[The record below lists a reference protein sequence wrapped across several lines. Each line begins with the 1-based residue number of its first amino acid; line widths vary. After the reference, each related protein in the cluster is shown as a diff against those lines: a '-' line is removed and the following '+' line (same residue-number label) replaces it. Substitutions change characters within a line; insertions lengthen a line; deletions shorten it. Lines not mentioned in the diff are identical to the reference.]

1 MIKIEDITFVAAEA
15 YKRSGLVLSTDK
27 GYLLESR
34 LAPLARAEG
43 YPSIEALIA
52 AARRESNDRLL
63 WAITEALATHETFFF
78 RDNTPF
84 DLFKQEILPV
94 LSRARGNMSTIRIW
108 CAACSSGQEPYSL
121 AMILEEE
128 KARLGGLRF
137 EIVATDMAPRVLEK
151 AKAGVYSQ
159 FEVQR
164 GLAIQ
169 RLVTHFDQSG
179 DQWRIKPNLRS
190 MVTFQK
196 QNLLEN
202 FSGMGTFD
210 VIFCRNVLIY
220 FDADTKKRILQR
232 LAAQTASDGYLIMG
246 AAETVVG
253 LSQDFAPV
261 EGRRGL
267 YGRSGAAKSAAAS
280 TPSQAAA

>member
-52 AARRESNDRLL
+52 AARRESSDRLL

-94 LSRARGNMSTIRIW
+94 LSRARGNTSTIRIW

-232 LAAQTASDGYLIMG
+232 LAAQTAGDGYLIMG

-267 YGRSGAAKSAAAS
+267 YGRSGAAKSAAA
-280 TPSQAAA
+280 

>member
-1 MIKIEDITFVAAEA
+1 MIEKQEILYVAAEA
-15 YKRSGLVLSTDK
+15 YKRSGLVLSADK

-43 YPSIEALIA
+43 FPTIEALIS
-52 AARRESNDRLL
+52 AARRENGDRLL
-63 WAITEALATHETFFF
+63 WAMTEALATHETFFF

-84 DLFKQEILPV
+84 DLFKQDILPI
-94 LSRARGNMSTIRIW
+94 LARARGNSGQIRIW

-128 KARLGGLRF
+128 RARLGGLRV

-151 AKAGVYSQ
+151 AKAGIYSQ

-169 RLVTHFDQSG
+169 RLVTHFDQNG
-179 DQWRIKPNLRS
+179 DQWRIKPNIRQ
-190 MVTFQK
+190 MVNFQK

-202 FSGMGTFD
+202 FSSLGTFD

-220 FDADTKKRILQR
+220 FDADSKKKVLSR
-232 LAAQTASDGYLIMG
+232 LSRQTAGDGYLVMG

-253 LSQDFAPV
+253 LSTDYAPV

-267 YGRSGAAKSAAAS
+267 YARASIEVRTAAA
-280 TPSQAAA
+280 

>member
-1 MIKIEDITFVAAEA
+1 MIKTEDITFVAAEA
-15 YKRSGLVLSTDK
+15 YKRSGLVLSADK

-43 YPSIEALIA
+43 FPSIEALIA
-52 AARRESNDRLL
+52 AARRDSSDRLL

-84 DLFKQEILPV
+84 ELFKEEVLPV
-94 LSRARGNMSTIRIW
+94 LSRLRGNTATIRIW

-151 AKAGVYSQ
+151 AKAGLYSQ

-179 DQWRIKPNLRS
+179 DQWRVKPNLRS
-190 MVTFQK
+190 MVTFKK
-196 QNLLEN
+196 QNLLEG
-202 FSGMGTFD
+202 FTGMGTFD

-220 FDADTKKRILQR
+220 FDADTKKRVLQR
-232 LAAQTASDGYLIMG
+232 LAAQTATDGYLVMG

-253 LSQDFAPV
+253 LSQDYAPV

-267 YGRSGAAKSAAAS
+267 YGRAGVVKSAAA
-280 TPSQAAA
+280 

>member
-220 FDADTKKRILQR
+220 FDADTKKKILQR

-267 YGRSGAAKSAAAS
+267 YGRSGAAKSAAA
-280 TPSQAAA
+280 

>member
-1 MIKIEDITFVAAEA
+1 MIQKEDITFVSKEA
-15 YKRSGLVLSTDK
+15 YKRSGLVLSADK

-43 YPSIEALIA
+43 YPSIEALIS
-52 AARRESNDRLL
+52 AARREQNDRLL
-63 WAITEALATHETFFF
+63 WGITEALATHETFFF

-84 DLFKQEILPV
+84 DLFKQDVLPV
-94 LSRARGNMSTIRIW
+94 LARERGRSGMIRIW

-121 AMILEEE
+121 AMLLEEE
-128 KARLGGLRF
+128 RARLGGMRV
-137 EIVATDMAPRVLEK
+137 EIVATDMAPRVIEK
-151 AKAGVYSQ
+151 AKAGVYTQ

-164 GLAIQ
+164 GLAVQ
-169 RLVTHFDQSG
+169 RLVTHFEQNG
-179 DQWRIKPNLRS
+179 DQWRIKPNIRQ

-202 FSGMGTFD
+202 FSQLGTFD

-220 FDADTKKRILQR
+220 FDPDTKKKVLSR
-232 LAAQTASDGYLIMG
+232 LSRQTAPDGFLFMG

-253 LSQDFAPV
+253 LSSDFWPV

-267 YGRSGAAKSAAAS
+267 YAHGQQPKRSTRAA
-280 TPSQAAA
+280 

>member
-1 MIKIEDITFVAAEA
+1 MIKHDDILFVAAEA
-15 YKRSGLVLSTDK
+15 FKRSGLVLSADK

-43 YPSIEALIA
+43 YPSIEALITA
-52 AARRESNDRLL
+52 SRRDPGGRLL

-84 DLFKQEILPV
+84 DLFKQDVLPV
-94 LSRARGNMSTIRIW
+94 LARARGNNGSIRIW

-121 AMILEEE
+121 AMLLEEE
-128 KARLGGLRF
+128 RARIGNLRV

-151 AKAGVYSQ
+151 AKAGIYSQ

-164 GLAIQ
+164 GLAVQ
-169 RLVTHFDQSG
+169 RLVQHFEQSG
-179 DQWRIKPNLRS
+179 EQWRIKPNIRS

-202 FSGMGTFD
+202 FGQLGTFD
-210 VIFCRNVLIY
+210 LVLCRNVLIY
-220 FDADTKKRILQR
+220 FDPDTKKKVLSRI
-232 LAAQTASDGYLIMG
+232 ATQTAPDGYLIMG

-253 LSQDFAPV
+253 LSSDFSPV
-261 EGRRGL
+261 DGRRGL
-267 YGRSGAAKSAAAS
+267 YGRASVAKSAAA
-280 TPSQAAA
+280 

>member
-1 MIKIEDITFVAAEA
+1 MIKTDDITFVAAEA
-15 YKRSGLVLSTDK
+15 YKRSGLVLSADK

-43 YPSIEALIA
+43 FPSIEALIT
-52 AARRESNDRLL
+52 AARRDSSDRLL

-84 DLFKQEILPV
+84 DLFKEEILPV
-94 LSRARGNMSTIRIW
+94 LSRTRGNTATIRIW

-151 AKAGVYSQ
+151 AKAGLYSQ

-179 DQWRIKPNLRS
+179 DQWRVKPNLRS
-190 MVTFQK
+190 MVTFKK
-196 QNLLEN
+196 QNLLEG
-202 FSGMGTFD
+202 FTGMGTFD

-220 FDADTKKRILQR
+220 FDADTKKRVLQR
-232 LAAQTASDGYLIMG
+232 LAAQTATDGYLVMG

-253 LSQDFAPV
+253 LSQDYAPV

-267 YGRSGAAKSAAAS
+267 YGRAGVVKSAAA
-280 TPSQAAA
+280 

>member
-52 AARRESNDRLL
+52 AARRESSDRLL

-267 YGRSGAAKSAAAS
+267 YGRAAAAKSAAA
-280 TPSQAAA
+280 

>member
-1 MIKIEDITFVAAEA
+1 MIQNDDIIYVAKETF
-15 YKRSGLVLSTDK
+15 KRSGLVLSVDK

-43 YPSIEALIA
+43 HASIADLIST
-52 AARRESNDRLL
+52 ARKDNNDRLL
-63 WAITEALATHETFFF
+63 WSITEALATHETFFF

-84 DLFKQEILPV
+84 DLFKDAILPALQKTRLPGGKLRV
-94 LSRARGNMSTIRIW
+94 W

-121 AMILEEE
+121 AMIIDEERAKLEGM
-128 KARLGGLRF
+128 RV
-137 EIVATDMAPRVLEK
+137 EIVATDMAGRVLEK

-164 GLAIQ
+164 GLPIKRLIQ
-169 RLVTHFDQSG
+169 HFEENG
-179 DQWRIKPNLRS
+179 DQWRIKPNIRQ
-190 MVTFQK
+190 MVTFKK

-202 FSGMGTFD
+202 FTALGNFD

-220 FDADTKKRILQR
+220 FDTETKKKVLIN
-232 LAAQTASDGYLIMG
+232 LARQTTKDGFLLMG
-246 AAETVVG
+246 GAETVVG
-253 LSQDFAPV
+253 LSKDYKTV

-267 YGRSGAAKSAAAS
+267 YMRGEPTPRRKSVAA
-280 TPSQAAA
+280 

>member
-1 MIKIEDITFVAAEA
+1 MIKQDDITFVAAEA
-15 YKRSGLVLSTDK
+15 FKRSGLVLSADK

-43 YPSIEALIA
+43 FPSIEALIT
-52 AARRESNDRLL
+52 AARRDRSERLL
-63 WAITEALATHETFFF
+63 WGITEALATHETFFF

-84 DLFKQEILPV
+84 DLFKQDILPV
-94 LSRARGNMSTIRIW
+94 LSRARGSNNTIRIW

-121 AMILEEE
+121 AMILDEER
-128 KARLGGLRF
+128 ARLGGMRV

-151 AKAGVYSQ
+151 AKAGVYTQ

-169 RLVTHFDQSG
+169 RLVQHFEQNG
-179 DQWRIKPNLRS
+179 DQWRIKPNIRQ
-190 MVTFQK
+190 MVSFQK

-202 FSGMGTFD
+202 FAGLGRFD
-210 VIFCRNVLIY
+210 VVFCRNVLIY
-220 FDADTKKRILQR
+220 FDPETKRQVLGRIAR
-232 LAAQTASDGYLIMG
+232 QTAEDGYLVMG

-253 LSQDFAPV
+253 LSRDFQPV

-267 YGRSGAAKSAAAS
+267 YGRANAQSGTRAA
-280 TPSQAAA
+280 

>member
-1 MIKIEDITFVAAEA
+1 MIKQDDITFVAAEA
-15 YKRSGLVLSTDK
+15 FKRSGLVLSADK

-43 YPSIEALIA
+43 FPSIDALIA
-52 AARRESNDRLL
+52 AARRDRSDRLL
-63 WAITEALATHETFFF
+63 WGITEALATHETFFF

-84 DLFKQEILPV
+84 DLFKQDILPV
-94 LSRARGNMSTIRIW
+94 LSRARGASGTIRIW

-121 AMILEEE
+121 AMLLEEE
-128 KARLGGLRF
+128 RARLNGLRV
-137 EIVATDMAPRVLEK
+137 EILATDMAPRVLEK

-169 RLVTHFDQSG
+169 RLVQHFEQSG
-179 DQWRIKPNLRS
+179 DQWRIKPNIRQ
-190 MVTFQK
+190 MVTFQQK
-196 QNLLEN
+196 NLLEN
-202 FSGMGTFD
+202 FAGMGTFD
-210 VIFCRNVLIY
+210 VVFCRNVLIY
-220 FDADTKKRILQR
+220 FDAETKKQVLSRIAR
-232 LAAQTASDGYLIMG
+232 QTAEDGFLIMG

-253 LSQDFAPV
+253 LSRDFQPV

-267 YGRSGAAKSAAAS
+267 YGRQDKAATRAA
-280 TPSQAAA
+280 

>member
-267 YGRSGAAKSAAAS
+267 YGRSGAAKSAAA
-280 TPSQAAA
+280 

>member
-1 MIKIEDITFVAAEA
+1 MIKHDDILFVAAEA
-15 YKRSGLVLSTDK
+15 FKRSGLVLSADK

-43 YPSIEALIA
+43 YPSIEALITA
-52 AARRESNDRLL
+52 SRRDAGGLLL

-84 DLFKQEILPV
+84 DLFKQDVLPV
-94 LSRARGNMSTIRIW
+94 LARARGNNGSIRIW

-121 AMILEEE
+121 AMLLEEE
-128 KARLGGLRF
+128 RARIGNLRV

-151 AKAGVYSQ
+151 AKAGIYSQ

-164 GLAIQ
+164 GLAVQ
-169 RLVTHFDQSG
+169 RLVQHFEQSG
-179 DQWRIKPNLRS
+179 EQWRIKPNIRS

-202 FSGMGTFD
+202 FGQLGTFD
-210 VIFCRNVLIY
+210 LVLCRNVLIY
-220 FDADTKKRILQR
+220 FDPDTKKKVLSRI
-232 LAAQTASDGYLIMG
+232 ATQTAPDGYLIMG

-253 LSQDFAPV
+253 LSRDFSPV
-261 EGRRGL
+261 DGRRGL
-267 YGRSGAAKSAAAS
+267 YGRASVAKSAAA
-280 TPSQAAA
+280 

>member
-1 MIKIEDITFVAAEA
+1 MIKQDDITFVAAEA
-15 YKRSGLVLSTDK
+15 FKRSGLVLSADK

-52 AARRESNDRLL
+52 AARRDRSERLL
-63 WAITEALATHETFFF
+63 WGITEALATHETFFF

-84 DLFKQEILPV
+84 DLFKQDILPN
-94 LSRARGNMSTIRIW
+94 LARARGLNGSIRIW

-121 AMILEEE
+121 AMLLDEER
-128 KARLGGLRF
+128 ARLGNLKID
-137 EIVATDMAPRVLEK
+137 IVATDMAPRVLEK
-151 AKAGVYSQ
+151 AKAGIYSQ

-169 RLVTHFDQSG
+169 RLVRHFEQTG
-179 DQWRIKPNLRS
+179 DQWRIKPNIRQ

-196 QNLLEN
+196 QNLLESFN
-202 FSGMGTFD
+202 AMGTFD
-210 VIFCRNVLIY
+210 VVFCRNVLIY
-220 FDADTKKRILQR
+220 FDAETKKQVLAR
-232 LAAQTASDGYLIMG
+232 LAKQTPNDGYLIMG

-253 LSQDFAPV
+253 LSKDFEPV

-267 YGRSGAAKSAAAS
+267 YGRTDAAAGKRSAAA
-280 TPSQAAA
+280 

>member
-1 MIKIEDITFVAAEA
+1 MIKTEDITFVAAEA
-15 YKRSGLVLSTDK
+15 YKRSGLVLSVDK

-43 YPSIEALIA
+43 FPSIEALIA
-52 AARRESNDRLL
+52 ASRRDNSDRLL

-84 DLFKQEILPV
+84 ELFKEEILPV
-94 LSRARGNMSTIRIW
+94 LSRTRGNTATIRIW

-121 AMILEEE
+121 AMLLEEE

-151 AKAGVYSQ
+151 AKAGLYSQ

-179 DQWRIKPNLRS
+179 DQWRVKPNLRS
-190 MVTFQK
+190 MVTFKK
-196 QNLLEN
+196 QNLLEG
-202 FSGMGTFD
+202 FTGMGTFD

-220 FDADTKKRILQR
+220 FDADTKKRVLQR
-232 LAAQTASDGYLIMG
+232 LAAQTATDGYLVMG

-253 LSQDFAPV
+253 LSQDYTPV
-261 EGRRGL
+261 PGRRGL
-267 YGRSGAAKSAAAS
+267 YGRSGVSKSAAA
-280 TPSQAAA
+280 

>member
-1 MIKIEDITFVAAEA
+1 MIKQDDITFVAAEA
-15 YKRSGLVLSTDK
+15 FKRSGLVLSADK

-52 AARRESNDRLL
+52 AARRDRSERLL
-63 WAITEALATHETFFF
+63 WGITEALATHETFFF

-84 DLFKQEILPV
+84 DLFKQDILPN
-94 LSRARGNMSTIRIW
+94 LARARGLNGSIRIW

-121 AMILEEE
+121 AMLLDEER
-128 KARLGGLRF
+128 ARLGNLKV

-151 AKAGVYSQ
+151 AKAGIYSQ

-169 RLVTHFDQSG
+169 RLVRHFEQTG
-179 DQWRIKPNLRS
+179 DQWRIKPNIRQ

-196 QNLLEN
+196 QNLLESFN
-202 FSGMGTFD
+202 AMGTFD
-210 VIFCRNVLIY
+210 VVFCRNVLIY
-220 FDADTKKRILQR
+220 FDAETKKQVLAR
-232 LAAQTASDGYLIMG
+232 LAKQTPNDGYLIMG

-253 LSQDFAPV
+253 LSKDFEPV

-267 YGRSGAAKSAAAS
+267 YGRTDGTSGRRSAAA
-280 TPSQAAA
+280 

>member
-1 MIKIEDITFVAAEA
+1 MIKTEDITFVAGAA
-15 YKRSGLVLSTDK
+15 YKRSGLVLSADK

-43 YPSIEALIA
+43 FPSIDALIA
-52 AARRESNDRLL
+52 AARRENSDRLL
-63 WAITEALATHETFFF
+63 WSITEALATHETFFF
-78 RDNTPF
+78 RDTTPF
-84 DLFKQEILPV
+84 ELFKQEVLPV
-94 LSRARGNMSTIRIW
+94 MARARGNSGNIRIW

-128 KARLGGLRF
+128 RARLGGLRF

-169 RLVTHFDQSG
+169 RLVQHFEQSG
-179 DQWRIKPNLRS
+179 DQWRIKPNLRA
-190 MVTFQK
+190 MVSFQK

-202 FSGMGTFD
+202 FSNMGTFD

-220 FDADTKKRILQR
+220 FDADTKKRILAR
-232 LAAQTASDGYLIMG
+232 LAAQTAMDGYLVMG

-253 LSQDFAPV
+253 LSQDYTPV

-267 YGRSGAAKSAAAS
+267 YGRAGVAKSAAA
-280 TPSQAAA
+280 

>member
-1 MIKIEDITFVAAEA
+1 MLEKQEILYVAAEA
-15 YKRSGLVLSTDK
+15 YKRSGLVLSADK

-43 YPSIEALIA
+43 YASIEALIS
-52 AARRESNDRLL
+52 AARRESSDRLL

-84 DLFKQEILPV
+84 DLFKQDILPV
-94 LSRARGNMSTIRIW
+94 LSRARGNTGVLRIW

-121 AMILEEE
+121 AMLLEEE
-128 KARLGGLRF
+128 RARLGGLRV

-151 AKAGVYSQ
+151 AKAGLYSQ

-169 RLVTHFDQSG
+169 RLVTHFDQTG
-179 DQWRIKPNLRS
+179 DQWRIKPNIRQ
-190 MVTFQK
+190 MVNFQK

-202 FSGMGTFD
+202 FASMGKFD

-220 FDADTKKRILQR
+220 FDAESKKKVLAR
-232 LAAQTASDGYLIMG
+232 LSQQTAADGYLVMG

-253 LSQDFAPV
+253 LSSDYVPV

-267 YGRSGAAKSAAAS
+267 YTQVGNAALKTAAA
-280 TPSQAAA
+280 

>member
-1 MIKIEDITFVAAEA
+1 MITKEDITFVSQEA
-15 YKRSGLVLSTDK
+15 YKRSGLVLSADK

-43 YPSIEALIA
+43 FPSIEALIA
-52 AARRESNDRLL
+52 AARRGQDDRLL

-84 DLFKQEILPV
+84 DLFKQDVLPV
-94 LSRARGNMSTIRIW
+94 LARARGASGSIRIW

-121 AMILEEE
+121 AMLLEEE
-128 KARLGGLRF
+128 RARLGGMRV
-137 EIVATDMAPRVLEK
+137 EIVATDMAPRVIEK

-164 GLAIQ
+164 GLAVQ
-169 RLVTHFDQSG
+169 RLVTHFDQNG
-179 DQWRIKPNLRS
+179 DQWRIKPNIRQ

-202 FSGMGTFD
+202 FSQLGTFD

-220 FDADTKKRILQR
+220 FDADTKKKVLSR
-232 LAAQTASDGYLIMG
+232 LSRQTAPDGYLFMG

-253 LSQDFAPV
+253 LSTDFGPV

-267 YGRSGAAKSAAAS
+267 YAHGAQIARRTTRAA
-280 TPSQAAA
+280 

>member
-1 MIKIEDITFVAAEA
+1 M
-15 YKRSGLVLSTDK
+15 
-27 GYLLESR
+27 
-34 LAPLARAEG
+34 
-43 YPSIEALIA
+43 
-52 AARRESNDRLL
+52 
-63 WAITEALATHETFFF
+63 
-78 RDNTPF
+78 
-84 DLFKQEILPV
+84 

-202 FSGMGTFD
+202 FSGMGAFD

-232 LAAQTASDGYLIMG
+232 LAAQTAGDGYLIMG

-267 YGRSGAAKSAAAS
+267 YGRTGATKSAAA
-280 TPSQAAA
+280 

>member
-1 MIKIEDITFVAAEA
+1 MIEKQEILYVAAEA
-15 YKRSGLVLSTDK
+15 YKRSGLVLSADK

-43 YPSIEALIA
+43 YASIEALIS
-52 AARRESNDRLL
+52 AARRESSDRLL
-63 WAITEALATHETFFF
+63 WAMTEALATHETFFF

-84 DLFKQEILPV
+84 DLFKQDILPV
-94 LSRARGNMSTIRIW
+94 LSRARGNSGVIRIW

-128 KARLGGLRF
+128 RARLGGLRV

-151 AKAGVYSQ
+151 AKAGIYSQ

-169 RLVTHFDQSG
+169 RLVTHFDQNG
-179 DQWRIKPNLRS
+179 DQWRIKPNIRQ
-190 MVTFQK
+190 MVNFQK
-196 QNLLEN
+196 QNLLES
-202 FSGMGTFD
+202 FASLGTFD

-220 FDADTKKRILQR
+220 FDAESKKKVISR
-232 LAAQTASDGYLIMG
+232 LSRQTAGDGYLVMG

-253 LSQDFAPV
+253 LSTEYAPV

-267 YGRSGAAKSAAAS
+267 YAHADSPVGRTVAA
-280 TPSQAAA
+280 

>member
-1 MIKIEDITFVAAEA
+1 MIKQEDITFVAKEA
-15 YKRSGLVLSTDK
+15 FNRSGLVLSLDK

-43 YPSIEALIA
+43 YPSIEALINS
-52 AARRESNDRLL
+52 ARRENSDRLL
-63 WAITEALATHETFFF
+63 WSITEALATHETFFF

-84 DLFKQEILPV
+84 DLFKNEVLPV
-94 LSRARGNMSTIRIW
+94 LSRARGTTGKIRIW

-121 AMILEEE
+121 AMLLEEE
-128 KARLGGLRF
+128 RARLNGLKV
-137 EIVATDMAPRVLEK
+137 EIVATDMAGRILEK

-164 GLAIQ
+164 GLPIQ
-169 RLVTHFDQSG
+169 RLIAHFEQNG
-179 DQWRIKPNLRS
+179 EQWRIKPNIRQ

-202 FSGMGTFD
+202 FNALGNFD

-220 FDADTKKRILQR
+220 FDAETKSKVLNN
-232 LAAQTASDGYLIMG
+232 LARQTARDGYLIMG

-253 LSQDFAPV
+253 LSNEFSPV
-261 EGRRGL
+261 EGQRGL
-267 YGRSGAAKSAAAS
+267 YSHSKNKTSSAAA
-280 TPSQAAA
+280 

>member
-1 MIKIEDITFVAAEA
+1 MIKTDDITFVAAEA
-15 YKRSGLVLSTDK
+15 YKRSGLVLSADK

-43 YPSIEALIA
+43 FPSIEALIT
-52 AARRESNDRLL
+52 AARRESSDRLL

-84 DLFKQEILPV
+84 ELFKEEILPV
-94 LSRARGNMSTIRIW
+94 LSRSRGNTATIRIW

-128 KARLGGLRF
+128 RARLGGLRF

-151 AKAGVYSQ
+151 AKAGLYSQ

-179 DQWRIKPNLRS
+179 DQWRVKPNLRS
-190 MVTFQK
+190 MVTFKK
-196 QNLLEN
+196 QNLLEG
-202 FSGMGTFD
+202 FTGMGTFD

-220 FDADTKKRILQR
+220 FDADTKKRVLQR
-232 LAAQTASDGYLIMG
+232 LAAQTAGDGYLVMG

-253 LSQDFAPV
+253 LSQDYAPV

-267 YGRSGAAKSAAAS
+267 YGRSGVTKSAAA
-280 TPSQAAA
+280 

>member
-1 MIKIEDITFVAAEA
+1 MIKHDDILFVAAEA
-15 YKRSGLVLSTDK
+15 FKRSGLVLSADK

-52 AARRESNDRLL
+52 AARRDNTGRLL
-63 WAITEALATHETFFF
+63 WSITEALATHETFFF

-84 DLFKQEILPV
+84 DLFKQDVLPV
-94 LSRARGNMSTIRIW
+94 LARARGNNGSIRIW

-121 AMILEEE
+121 AMLLEEE
-128 KARLGGLRF
+128 RARLGNLRV

-164 GLAIQ
+164 GLAVQ
-169 RLVTHFDQSG
+169 RQVQHFDQQG
-179 DQWRIKPNLRS
+179 EQWRIKSNIRS

-196 QNLLEN
+196 QNLLES
-202 FSGMGTFD
+202 FATLGTFD
-210 VIFCRNVLIY
+210 LVLCRNVLIY
-220 FDADTKKRILQR
+220 FDPDTKKKVLARI
-232 LAAQTASDGYLIMG
+232 ATQTAQDGYLIMA

-253 LSQDFAPV
+253 LSADFSPV

-267 YGRSGAAKSAAAS
+267 YGRKVVAKSAAA
-280 TPSQAAA
+280 

>member
-1 MIKIEDITFVAAEA
+1 MIKTEDITYVAGEA
-15 YKRSGLVLSTDK
+15 YKRSGLVLSADK

-43 YPSIEALIA
+43 FPSIEALIA
-52 AARRESNDRLL
+52 AARRESSDRLL

-94 LSRARGNMSTIRIW
+94 LSRARGNTATIRIW

-196 QNLLEN
+196 QNLLESFGN
-202 FSGMGTFD
+202 MGTFD

-232 LAAQTASDGYLIMG
+232 LAAQTAGDGYLVMG

-253 LSQDFAPV
+253 LSQDYAPV

-267 YGRSGAAKSAAAS
+267 YGRSGMAKSAAA
-280 TPSQAAA
+280 

>member
-1 MIKIEDITFVAAEA
+1 MIQVEDIKYVAAEA
-15 YKRSGLVLSTDK
+15 YKRSGLVLSVDK

-43 YPSIEALIA
+43 YPSIEALIG
-52 AARRESNDRLL
+52 AARRDTSGRIL
-63 WAITEALATHETFFF
+63 WSITEALATHETFFF

-84 DLFKQEILPV
+84 DLFKQEVLPV
-94 LSRARGNMSTIRIW
+94 LSRARGRTGSIRIW

-128 KARLGGLRF
+128 RARLGNMRF
-137 EIVATDMAPRVLEK
+137 EIVATDMAGRVLEK

-164 GLAIQ
+164 GLPIQ
-169 RLVTHFDQSG
+169 RLVQHFDQTG
-179 DQWRIKPNLRS
+179 DQWRIKPHLRS
-190 MVTFQK
+190 MVTFKK

-202 FSGMGTFD
+202 FAGMGTFD
-210 VIFCRNVLIY
+210 LIFCRNVLIY
-220 FDADTKKRILQR
+220 FDADTKKKILAR
-232 LAAQTASDGYLIMG
+232 LATQTASDGYLVMG

-253 LSQDFAPV
+253 LSRDYTPV
-261 EGRRGL
+261 EGKRGL
-267 YGRSGAAKSAAAS
+267 YGRAQAAKSAAA
-280 TPSQAAA
+280 

>member
-1 MIKIEDITFVAAEA
+1 MIKQDDITFVAAEA
-15 YKRSGLVLSTDK
+15 FKRSGLVLSADK

-43 YPSIEALIA
+43 FPSIEALIG
-52 AARRESNDRLL
+52 AARRDRSDRLL
-63 WAITEALATHETFFF
+63 WGITEALATHETFFF

-84 DLFKQEILPV
+84 DLFKQDILPV
-94 LSRARGNMSTIRIW
+94 LSRARGSSGKIRIW

-121 AMILEEE
+121 AMLLEEE
-128 KARLGGLRF
+128 RARLGGLRV
-137 EIVATDMAPRVLEK
+137 EIIATDMAPRVLEK
-151 AKAGVYSQ
+151 AKAGVYTQ

-169 RLVTHFDQSG
+169 RLVQHFEQTG
-179 DQWRIKPNLRS
+179 DQWRIKPNIRQ
-190 MVTFQK
+190 MVNFQK

-202 FSGMGTFD
+202 FAGLGSFD
-210 VIFCRNVLIY
+210 VVFCRNVLIY
-220 FDADTKKRILQR
+220 FDADTKRQVLSRIARQS
-232 LAAQTASDGYLIMG
+232 AEDGFLVMG

-253 LSQDFAPV
+253 LSRDFQPV

-267 YGRSGAAKSAAAS
+267 YGRANAQLNTRAA
-280 TPSQAAA
+280 

>member
-1 MIKIEDITFVAAEA
+1 MIEKQEILYVAAEA
-15 YKRSGLVLSTDK
+15 YKRSGLVLSADK

-43 YPSIEALIA
+43 YASIEALIS
-52 AARRESNDRLL
+52 AARRESSDRLL
-63 WAITEALATHETFFF
+63 WAMTEALATHETFFF

-84 DLFKQEILPV
+84 DLFKQDILPV
-94 LSRARGNMSTIRIW
+94 LSRARGNSGVIRIW

-128 KARLGGLRF
+128 RARLGGLRV

-151 AKAGVYSQ
+151 AKAGIYSQ

-169 RLVTHFDQSG
+169 RLVTHFDQNG
-179 DQWRIKPNLRS
+179 DQWRIKPNIRQ
-190 MVTFQK
+190 MVNFQK
-196 QNLLEN
+196 QNLLES
-202 FSGMGTFD
+202 FASLGTFD

-220 FDADTKKRILQR
+220 FDAESKKKVIAR
-232 LAAQTASDGYLIMG
+232 LSRQTAGDGYLVMG

-253 LSQDFAPV
+253 LSSDYAPV

-267 YGRSGAAKSAAAS
+267 YARSDESATHTVAA
-280 TPSQAAA
+280 

>member
-1 MIKIEDITFVAAEA
+1 MISTDDIKFVAEQA

-43 YPSIEALIA
+43 FPSIDALIA
-52 AARRESNDRLL
+52 AAKRDPNDRIL
-63 WAITEALATHETFFF
+63 WQITEALATHETFFF

-94 LSRARGNMSTIRIW
+94 LSRARGNSGSIRIW

-121 AMILEEE
+121 AMMLEEE
-128 KARLGGLRF
+128 RARIGNLRF
-137 EIVATDMAPRVLEK
+137 EIIATDMAPRVLEK

-169 RLVTHFDQSG
+169 RLVQHFEQQG
-179 DQWRIKPNLRS
+179 DKWRIKPNIRA
-190 MVTFQK
+190 MVNFQK

-202 FSGMGTFD
+202 FSNLGSLD

-220 FDADTKKRILQR
+220 FDADTKKRVLAR
-232 LAAQTASDGYLIMG
+232 LASQTAQDGYLIMG

-253 LSQDFAPV
+253 LSEDYSPV

-267 YGRSGAAKSAAAS
+267 YGRAGAAKSAAA
-280 TPSQAAA
+280 

>member
-1 MIKIEDITFVAAEA
+1 MIKTEDITFVAAEA
-15 YKRSGLVLSTDK
+15 YKRSGLVLSADK

-43 YPSIEALIA
+43 YPSIEALIG
-52 AARRESNDRLL
+52 AARREGSDRLW

-94 LSRARGNMSTIRIW
+94 LSRSRGNSATIRIW

-128 KARLGGLRF
+128 RARLGGLRF

-169 RLVTHFDQSG
+169 RLVQHFDQTG

-196 QNLLEN
+196 QNLLE
-202 FSGMGTFD
+202 SYAGMGTFD

-220 FDADTKKRILQR
+220 FDADSKKKVLAR
-232 LAAQTASDGYLIMG
+232 LASQTALDGYLIMG

-253 LSQDFAPV
+253 LSQDYTPV

-267 YGRSGAAKSAAAS
+267 YGRSGVVKSAAA
-280 TPSQAAA
+280 

>member
-1 MIKIEDITFVAAEA
+1 MIEKQEILYVAAEA
-15 YKRSGLVLSTDK
+15 YKRSGLVLSADK

-43 YPSIEALIA
+43 FPTIEALIV
-52 AARRESNDRLL
+52 AARRDSSDRLL
-63 WAITEALATHETFFF
+63 WAMTEALATHETFFF

-84 DLFKQEILPV
+84 DLFKQDILPV
-94 LSRARGNMSTIRIW
+94 LARARGNSGQIRIW

-128 KARLGGLRF
+128 RARLGGLRV

-169 RLVTHFDQSG
+169 RLVTHFDQNG
-179 DQWRIKPNLRS
+179 DQWRIKPNIRQ
-190 MVTFQK
+190 MVNFQK

-202 FSGMGTFD
+202 FAPLGTFD

-220 FDADTKKRILQR
+220 FDADSKKKVLSR
-232 LAAQTASDGYLIMG
+232 LSRQTSADGYLVMG

-253 LSQDFAPV
+253 LSTDYAPV

-267 YGRSGAAKSAAAS
+267 YARAATSDMRTAAA
-280 TPSQAAA
+280 

>member
-1 MIKIEDITFVAAEA
+1 MIKQEDITFVAKEA
-15 YKRSGLVLSTDK
+15 FRRSGLVLSLDK

-43 YPSIEALIA
+43 YPSIDALINS
-52 AARRESNDRLL
+52 ARRENSDRLL
-63 WAITEALATHETFFF
+63 WSITEALATHETFFF

-84 DLFKQEILPV
+84 DLFKNEVLPE
-94 LSRARGNMSTIRIW
+94 LARARGNVGKIRIW

-121 AMILEEE
+121 AMLLEEE
-128 KARLGGLRF
+128 RARLNGLKV
-137 EIVATDMAPRVLEK
+137 EIVATDMAGRILEK

-164 GLAIQ
+164 GLPIQ
-169 RLVTHFDQSG
+169 RLIAHFEQNG
-179 DQWRIKPNLRS
+179 EQWRIKPNIRQ

-196 QNLLEN
+196 QNLLES
-202 FSGMGTFD
+202 FSALGNFD

-220 FDADTKKRILQR
+220 FDPKTKSKVLGD
-232 LAAQTASDGYLIMG
+232 LARQTAKDGYLIMG

-253 LSQDFAPV
+253 LSNDFSPV
-261 EGRRGL
+261 DGQRGL
-267 YGRSGAAKSAAAS
+267 YSHKENKAKSAAA
-280 TPSQAAA
+280 

>member
-1 MIKIEDITFVAAEA
+1 MIQKDDITFVSKEA
-15 YKRSGLVLSTDK
+15 YKRSGLVLSSDK

-43 YPSIEALIA
+43 FPSIEALIG
-52 AARRESNDRLL
+52 AARREQNDRLL

-84 DLFKQEILPV
+84 DLFKQDVLPV
-94 LSRARGNMSTIRIW
+94 LARARGKTGAIRIW

-121 AMILEEE
+121 AMLLEEE
-128 KARLGGLRF
+128 RARLGGMRV
-137 EIVATDMAPRVLEK
+137 EIVATDMAPRVIEK
-151 AKAGVYSQ
+151 AKAGIYTQ

-164 GLAIQ
+164 GLAVQ
-169 RLVTHFDQSG
+169 RLVSHFEQNG
-179 DQWRIKPNLRS
+179 DQWRVKPHIRQ
-190 MVTFQK
+190 MVSFQK

-202 FSGMGTFD
+202 FSGLGTFD

-220 FDADTKKRILQR
+220 FDAETKKKVLSR
-232 LAAQTASDGYLIMG
+232 LSRQTAPDGYLFMG

-253 LSQDFAPV
+253 LSTDFGPV

-267 YGRSGAAKSAAAS
+267 YAHGAQSGKRTTRAA
-280 TPSQAAA
+280 